1 MSKIDIRSYIKCS
14 VNNMFAYMSYLRV
27 LIKKKIILF
36 NLKCIHNIFFK
47 IYNDRN
53 QRKIQPPVRVKKLV
67 E

>member
-1 MSKIDIRSYIKCS
+1 
-14 VNNMFAYMSYLRV
+14 MSYLRV

-47 IYNDRN
+47 IYYDRN